1 MAGEARFTL
10 APLALADADPAGS
23 PAVQLFAQPRV
34 LRDRTS
40 SAASCSTSAWLMG
53 AILRADCVRCRL
65 AICVIA
71 LADRGEPR
79 F

>member
-10 APLALADADPAGS
+10 APLALADAEPAGS
-23 PAVQLFAQPRV
+23 PAVQLFAEPRAARPDLERGV
-34 LRDRTS
+34 LLHP
-40 SAASCSTSAWLMG
+40 AWLMG

-79 F
+79 I